1 MPGRPYRPTF
11 RAMVA
16 EKALYKTHHQ
26 VARECGI
33 PQPTVTRWVHLK
45 ATTGDTLTKK
55 RSGRP
60 SKCSKRDLRCI
71 HRIICQNRRLK
82 HAQILALL
90 EEIDIHIGLTKLR
103 GIMKDFGFS
112 RRKTR
117 VKPFITDENKSKRV
131 EYARNCKGDARDD
144 WRRTIYVDEAA
155 IKLNGSLDTWVSRKD
170 GEAFLEECLVA
181 KLLGG
186 SESIMVWG
194 GIWYGGRSDLIV
206 FDTSESEAKKK
217 GVTAK
222 IYREQVMGTE
232 LKHCWRHV
240 NGLWRG
246 YGGARIVEDNARIHT
261 AKENMELR
269 KK

>member
-26 VARECGI
+26 VAREGGI
-33 PQPTVTRWVHLK
+33 PEPTVTRWVHLK

-103 GIMKDFGFS
+103 GIMKDVGFS

-117 VKPFITDENKSKRV
+117 VKPSITNETS
-131 EYARNCKGDARDD
+131 
-144 WRRTIYVDEAA
+144 
-155 IKLNGSLDTWVSRKD
+155 
-170 GEAFLEECLVA
+170 LEEWNMLGTA
-181 KLLGG
+181 REMQGMTGEGQFMWMKLL
-186 SESIMVWG
+186 S
-194 GIWYGGRSDLIV
+194 
-206 FDTSESEAKKK
+206 
-217 GVTAK
+217 
-222 IYREQVMGTE
+222 
-232 LKHCWRHV
+232 
-240 NGLWRG
+240 N
-246 YGGARIVEDNARIHT
+246 
-261 AKENMELR
+261 
-269 KK
+269 